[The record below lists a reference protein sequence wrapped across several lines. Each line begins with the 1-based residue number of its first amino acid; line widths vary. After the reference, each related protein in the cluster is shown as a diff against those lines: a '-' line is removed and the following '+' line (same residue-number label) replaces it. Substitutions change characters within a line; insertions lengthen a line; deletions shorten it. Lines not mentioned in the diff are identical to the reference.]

1 MTKPRRRRHDV
12 PQESDDT
19 SIRVLVTDDDPEF
32 LAYLA
37 SLTRRLG
44 LATETALDGDEA
56 LEKLATGQFHL
67 LLCDFQMPRR
77 NGLEVI
83 EEVRARP
90 STAHIYAV
98 MLTAHD
104 ETALKIHALSLGF
117 DDFLPKGCTEVEV
130 VAKVA
135 AARRMIA
142 RQRQLDAAVRQWK
155 GIASHDELTG
165 VYSRRFFFD
174 EATRLLEEKRE
185 IAVLLFD
192 LDNFKVIN
200 DSLGH
205 VAGDQVLREIGGVF
219 LRGTRHDDVI
229 ARYGG
234 DEFVLLVTDTSM
246 EQTYALA
253 DRLRAEI
260 ATVRTP
266 LTENTLSVS
275 ASVGIGFSSLIAE
288 ATVNLVLEAAD
299 RDLYARKW
307 IRKNPPSTSDTV
319 YKYPRSSEG
328 SVIPIPTYEL
338 MKSSGPVGALPI
350 KQSRG
355 ESE

>member
-1 MTKPRRRRHDV
+1 MGKPRRRRHDV
-12 PQESDDT
+12 PQESEDT

-44 LATETALDGDEA
+44 LSTETAGDGEEA
-56 LEKLATGQFHL
+56 LEKLASGRFHL

-83 EEVRARP
+83 EAVRARP
-90 STAHIYAV
+90 ATANIYAV

-104 ETALKIHALSLGF
+104 EMALKIHALSLGF
-117 DDFLPKGCTEVEV
+117 DDFLSKGCTEVEV
-130 VAKVA
+130 VARVA

-142 RQRQLDAAVRQWK
+142 RQRQLDAAVREWK

-165 VYSRRFFFD
+165 VYNRRFFFD
-174 EATRLLEEKRE
+174 EAARFLGEKRE

-219 LRGTRHDDVI
+219 LRNTRHDDVI

-260 ATVRTP
+260 AAVRTRLMEEP
-266 LTENTLSVS
+266 VSVS
-275 ASVGIGFSSLIAE
+275 ASVGIGFSSLIAD

-307 IRKNPPSTSDTV
+307 IQKNPPTTSDTL
-319 YKYPRSSEG
+319 YEYPRSSEG
-328 SVIPIPTYEL
+328 AVIPIQIDEIV
-338 MKSSGPVGALPI
+338 KSNGAVEAMPV
-350 KQSRG
+350 KEVRG